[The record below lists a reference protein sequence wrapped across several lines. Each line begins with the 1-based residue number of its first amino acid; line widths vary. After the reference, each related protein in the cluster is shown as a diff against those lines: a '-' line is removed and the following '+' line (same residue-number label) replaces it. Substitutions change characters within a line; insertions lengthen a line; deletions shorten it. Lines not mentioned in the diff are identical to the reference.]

1 MQGVDEVFGYEAGAE
16 KYREIAQA
24 GMEQMRTGLK
34 PGRANAPGVGGHGES
49 QGTATGEKE

>member
-16 KYREIAQA
+16 KYREK
-24 GMEQMRTGLK
+24 QMRTGLK